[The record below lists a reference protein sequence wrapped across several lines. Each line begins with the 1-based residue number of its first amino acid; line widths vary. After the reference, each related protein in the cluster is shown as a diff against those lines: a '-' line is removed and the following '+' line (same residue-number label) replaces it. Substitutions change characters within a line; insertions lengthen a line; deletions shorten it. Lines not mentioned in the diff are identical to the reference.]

1 MPHHIN
7 SIERV
12 QLEARGAA
20 RCYSDVNDACPYPF
34 ASRLG
39 RIYRHAFMAERELL
53 QRTAAT
59 TSKAQS

>member
-1 MPHHIN
+1 MPHHTN

-39 RIYRHAFMAERELL
+39 RIFRHAFLTERELL
-53 QRTAAT
+53 QPIPAT
-59 TSKAQS
+59 PAEPTP